1 MKYIIRKY
9 TRDDNQKGIFKV
21 CIGVLGEYD
30 NREDAESAFWK
41 FQISAFR
48 EQKDFFRSSD
58 WAFDRDFKFER
69 ENLVNYINER
79 FPFYNEYYYPDS
91 AFTLDNFTIPDEVT
105 DDDIKALSQMTKVFF
120 FEIFEFK
127 EEVVFYV
134 PVTEKT
140 VKDYQGK
147 LKKID
152 FSYFCF
158 SEDNYGTRAYVYEL
172 FAKLETEEYLSH
184 SHFKIEPDEI
194 SSSYRLLKMSYQEYI
209 NFRYNELSKVIE
221 DSYAYYKCIGVAE
234 NLLEFISNMF
244 QLPLQFLKTKLE
256 PETIECLV

>member
-21 CIGVLGEYD
+21 CIGVLGAYE

-41 FQISAFR
+41 FQISEFR
-48 EQKDFFRSSD
+48 EQKDFFYSSD
-58 WAFDRDFKFER
+58 WAFDNDFKFER

-91 AFTLDNFTIPDEVT
+91 QFTLDNFTIPNEVT
-105 DDDIKALSQMTKVFF
+105 DNDIKMLSRLTKVFF

-127 EEVVFYV
+127 EAAKFYV
-134 PVTEKT
+134 PITDRK
-140 VKDYQGK
+140 VKDYKGQ

-172 FAKLETEEYLSH
+172 FAKQETETYL
-184 SHFKIEPDEI
+184 SHFKIEPDDI
-194 SSSYRLLKMSYQEYI
+194 PSSYSLLELNYQEYI
-209 NFRYNELSKVIE
+209 DFRYTELAKVIE
-221 DSYAYYKCIGVAE
+221 DSYEYYKCIGVE
-234 NLLEFISNMF
+234 GNLLEFIANMF
-244 QLPLQFLKTKLE
+244 QLPIQFLETKLE
-256 PETIECLV
+256 MELIEY